1 MTVNLNYV
9 RAITREMKEG
19 WKARRKGRGDKERQ
33 CYYSS
38 QAVNAKYF
46 FSLPGFEFDIET

>member
-46 FSLPGFEFDIET
+46 SLPGFEFDIET

>member
-19 WKARRKGRGDKERQ
+19 WKARRKGRGDKEKRG
-33 CYYSS
+33 S
-38 QAVNAKYF
+38 VIIVVR
-46 FSLPGFEFDIET
+46 P